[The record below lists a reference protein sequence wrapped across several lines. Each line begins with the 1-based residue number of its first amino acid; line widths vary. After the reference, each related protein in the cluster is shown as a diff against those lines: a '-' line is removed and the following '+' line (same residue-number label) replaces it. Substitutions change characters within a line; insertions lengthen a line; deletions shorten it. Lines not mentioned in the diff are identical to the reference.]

1 MRIIRTSDRLHT
13 TMDELLS
20 EIFEKLGGATAI
32 SRGTGYPVQTVHDW
46 LKKKGAKPEIP
57 PWRRPTVLAYAR
69 REGLF
74 DALSD
79 EAKAYLTSDARRVGR
94 AA

>member
-1 MRIIRTSDRLHT
+1 MAG
-13 TMDELLS
+13 MDELLS

-32 SRGTGYPVQTVHDW
+32 ARGTGYPVQTVHDW

-57 PWRRPTVLAYAR
+57 PWRRPAVLAYAR
-69 REGLF
+69 REKLF

-79 EAKAYLTSDARRVGR
+79 DAKAYLTSEERTVGKSV
-94 AA
+94 A